1 MENFEDIKKKVEE
14 ITHILEKAN
23 FDYYVLQTP
32 TLTDQEYDKHFK
44 TLKDIEDNYPEF
56 DYPDSPTKKV
66 GGAVENSFAPVTHA
80 KPLLSIGNAFETED
94 IDKFCNNASKDLS
107 VYSDLELSLIHI

>member
-1 MENFEDIKKKVEE
+1 MENFDQIKKKVEE

-23 FDYYVLQTP
+23 FDYYVLQSP
-32 TLTDQEYDKHFK
+32 TLTDQEYDKNFK
-44 TLKDIEDNYPEF
+44 ELKEIEENYPEF
-56 DYPDSPTKKV
+56 DYPESPTKKV

-94 IDKFCNNASKDLS
+94 IDKFCNNASKDLNLDTE
-107 VYSDLELSLIHI
+107 VQ